1 MISKISFSKL
11 VRDEMRKLNWLLAV
25 QILVFG
31 LLIPFRVLMEL
42 AMQRPKFFAGQT
54 HIRDIFYSSI
64 GLGHLENTIFIL
76 MAGVICAIS
85 AFSYVHSSQKLDFFH
100 SLPIKRER
108 LFAAKYLGSVLTF
121 VFAYALSQTAALLIG
136 AVYGVCS
143 ARVIFEMALA
153 TVEGILCFL
162 CSYAGALLAVMLTG
176 KMLSTFLAIGVM
188 GCYFPLVWLLWVGV
202 EEIFYHTALSGD
214 TVMQNGTAFL
224 TCTSPWA
231 FAVFR
236 KSPAVMGVT
245 GPIPGPAAL
254 CQLIA
259 VAAVFSFVS
268 LTLYRARKTEAA
280 GNALAFRKVEG
291 VVKVL
296 LMIPTA
302 ILAAIIAYAGFYS
315 PVWELFFIVFFG
327 ALGCMII
334 EFIYRGDIRQVLS
347 HKSHILV
354 TVAVSS
360 IVFFAC
366 RYDVTG
372 FNTYLP
378 AYDEVEAMA
387 VHNYEMFGI
396 RDQGYTQRGLLD
408 SLEVEHFDPIY
419 EMAQSGA
426 GGERMADWDSDSV
439 NIRVKYR
446 LKNGKSVYR
455 RYWVSRGLYNEKM
468 NELQKDADFREK
480 YYDILSWENTDDISH
495 MQFSVMTGD
504 LSALGFSD
512 TSYDENS
519 WSDADAAD
527 EISEESSGEAQTD
540 AETADSEAETDAE
553 IADSG
558 IIDGEEDYYGEP
570 VEETA
575 ATEALSIHI
584 SGENMDRVIAAYC
597 EDLAEVSYTDLQNYE
612 MSFTV
617 FKKDKTSE
625 VYYVSQSCEN
635 TLNVIREIFSGKTV
649 EED

>member
-42 AMQRPKFFAGQT
+42 AMRRPQFFAGQT
-54 HIRDIFYSSI
+54 HIRDIFNSSI
-64 GLGHLENTIFIL
+64 GLGHLENTMFIL

-188 GCYFPLVWLLWVGV
+188 GCYFPLVWLLGIGIQ
-202 EEIFYHTALSGD
+202 EIFYHTALSGD

-259 VAAVFSFVS
+259 VAAVFSIVS
-268 LTLYRARKTEAA
+268 LALYRSRKTEAA

-302 ILAAIIAYAGFYS
+302 LLAAIIAHAGFYS

-378 AYDEVEAMA
+378 AHDEVAAMA

-396 RDQGYTQRGLLD
+396 SDQGYTQRGLLD
-408 SLEVEHFDPIY
+408 SLEVENFDPIY
-419 EMAQSGA
+419 EMARSGS

-446 LKNGKSVYR
+446 LKSGKSVYR
-455 RYWVSRGLYNEKM
+455 RYWIDRELYNEKM
-468 NELQKDADFREK
+468 DELQKDADFREK

-495 MQFSVMTGD
+495 IQFSVMTGD
-504 LSALGFSD
+504 ISALGFSD
-512 TSYDENS
+512 EWYAENTLTDVASADETLEES
-519 WSDADAAD
+519 SKIESAADGEITDSEIIDGENAELVLDD
-527 EISEESSGEAQTD
+527 EISEE
-540 AETADSEAETDAE
+540 TAS
-553 IADSG
+553 
-558 IIDGEEDYYGEP
+558 
-570 VEETA
+570 
-575 ATEALSIHI
+575 TEALSVHI
-584 SGENMDRVIAAYC
+584 SGENMERVIEAYC
-597 EDLAEVSYTDLQNYE
+597 KDLEQVSYSELQDYD

-625 VYYVSQSCEN
+625 VYYVSQKCEN
-635 TLNVIREIFSGKTV
+635 TLSVIREIFSGKAAG
-649 EED
+649 EEG

>member
-42 AMQRPKFFAGQT
+42 AMRRPQFFAGQT
-54 HIRDIFYSSI
+54 HIRDIFNSSI
-64 GLGHLENTIFIL
+64 GLGHLENTMFIL

-188 GCYFPLVWLLWVGV
+188 GCYFPLVWLLGIGIQ
-202 EEIFYHTALSGD
+202 EIFYHTALSGD

-259 VAAVFSFVS
+259 VAAVFSIVS
-268 LTLYRARKTEAA
+268 LALYRSRKTEAA

-302 ILAAIIAYAGFYS
+302 LLAAIIAHAGFYS

-378 AYDEVEAMA
+378 AHDEVAAMA

-396 RDQGYTQRGLLD
+396 SDQGYTQRGLLD
-408 SLEVEHFDPIY
+408 SLEVENFDPIY
-419 EMAQSGA
+419 EMA
-426 GGERMADWDSDSV
+426 
-439 NIRVKYR
+439 
-446 LKNGKSVYR
+446 
-455 RYWVSRGLYNEKM
+455 
-468 NELQKDADFREK
+468 
-480 YYDILSWENTDDISH
+480 
-495 MQFSVMTGD
+495 
-504 LSALGFSD
+504 
-512 TSYDENS
+512 
-519 WSDADAAD
+519 
-527 EISEESSGEAQTD
+527 
-540 AETADSEAETDAE
+540 
-553 IADSG
+553 
-558 IIDGEEDYYGEP
+558 
-570 VEETA
+570 
-575 ATEALSIHI
+575 
-584 SGENMDRVIAAYC
+584 
-597 EDLAEVSYTDLQNYE
+597 
-612 MSFTV
+612 
-617 FKKDKTSE
+617 
-625 VYYVSQSCEN
+625 
-635 TLNVIREIFSGKTV
+635 
-649 EED
+649 